1 MLLINATGA
10 LHLWKHLK
18 RQAPL
23 IAKLMAAY
31 ATEVV
36 CTYLVDCLALVLL
49 IPGPFLHEGIQQQ
62 PPHMDDCQ
70 AGVGSRLLH

>member
-1 MLLINATGA
+1 MEM
-10 LHLWKHLK
+10 
-18 RQAPL
+18 PEDL
-23 IAKLMAAY
+23 IAKLMTACGMEL
-31 ATEVV
+31 T

-70 AGVGSRLLH
+70 AGVSSRLLH

>member
-1 MLLINATGA
+1 MSGSVLSFNC
-10 LHLWKHLK
+10 
-18 RQAPL
+18 QAYDC
-23 IAKLMAAY
+23 MCNGS
-31 ATEVV
+31 V

-70 AGVGSRLLH
+70 AGVGSGLLH